1 VGDAQRPQPRSPTLP
16 PWVLARKLVLEENT
30 IEGAVAALNEMVAGG
45 IDVRLCSS
53 PLSSSP
59 CCVMEKVEWAVAH
72 LGKSWVDRIIL
83 TRDKTLVRGDILL
96 DDAPLAKGSSLE
108 PVWEHVYFDQPYNR
122 PGASDADPS
131 RRRLVAW
138 KDWRSLSLQANTRE
152 RI

>member
-1 VGDAQRPQPRSPTLP
+1 
-16 PWVLARKLVLEENT
+16 
-30 IEGAVAALNEMVAGG
+30 M
-45 IDVRLCSS
+45 
-53 PLSSSP
+53 
-59 CCVMEKVEWAVAH
+59 AH

-96 DDAPLAKGSSLE
+96 DDAPQAKGSSLE

-122 PGASDADPS
+122 PGVSDADPS